1 MSLTRCHFYD
11 RNGEL
16 RRHVDGKIQRDPRPG
31 NRCKCKG
38 RFIHPSQREWISLPP
53 SKCPPFL
60 VPTPPQSP
68 RTPSTKP
75 LPTQEQALLTLIE
88 LRADYDACAERCQQ
102 LQTKLEMNASALS
115 PPPGQKEM
123 ITSQL
128 EVAESE
134 LNASRKQL
142 GQWERDKPFAFQPPD
157 ATLESNI
164 TILRKLLDDL
174 KPKLAEAEA
183 LQKQVHASAKLIE
196 QVDGDGDIKME
207 APPPPL
213 AGFSKRKRA
222 SSPSTALV
230 AGHVAKLQSEYDK
243 LAQQVAYVERNV
255 EVEEEEIG

>member
-1 MSLTRCHFYD
+1 
-11 RNGEL
+11 
-16 RRHVDGKIQRDPRPG
+16 
-31 NRCKCKG
+31 
-38 RFIHPSQREWISLPP
+38 
-53 SKCPPFL
+53 
-60 VPTPPQSP
+60 
-68 RTPSTKP
+68 
-75 LPTQEQALLTLIE
+75 
-88 LRADYDACAERCQQ
+88 
-102 LQTKLEMNASALS
+102 
-115 PPPGQKEM
+115 M

-255 EVEEEEIG
+255 EVEEEEMVEMAREYFKEQAGVESSMNDLDTTIDKIHGQLDFQLAKCPADIIAENNRIDAEWETLTKEQDYQEAELQKVCVSL